1 MKQIE
6 TCFWFL
12 SVIFDVNVG
21 PIKLVKT
28 QYASK
33 MIKKVLQLAI
43 FTVIFIAVTAYQEL
57 GMLADNG
64 EQPAPYF
71 SLPTLENEHK
81 KVSLSEFEGQQTV
94 VYFFAPW
101 CSICKFSMPNL
112 DKLHEQQKLSA
123 IAIALDYNSI
133 EEVEAFTQDLDLS
146 MPVLIGNH
154 QIAANFKVKAYP
166 TYYVIDENLIITERS
181 VGYSTE
187 LGLRARL

>member
-1 MKQIE
+1 
-6 TCFWFL
+6 
-12 SVIFDVNVG
+12 
-21 PIKLVKT
+21 
-28 QYASK
+28 
-33 MIKKVLQLAI
+33 MIKKVLQLAV
-43 FTVIFIAVTAYQEL
+43 FAVIFIAVTAYQEL

-81 KVSLSEFEGQQTV
+81 QISLSELAGQQTV

-112 DKLHEQQKLSA
+112 DKLHEQQKLNA
-123 IAIALDYNSI
+123 VAIALDYDSKKA
-133 EEVEAFTQDLDLS
+133 VEAFTQDLDLS
-146 MPVLIGNH
+146 MPVLMGNH

-166 TYYVIDENLIITERS
+166 TYYVIDENLKITERS